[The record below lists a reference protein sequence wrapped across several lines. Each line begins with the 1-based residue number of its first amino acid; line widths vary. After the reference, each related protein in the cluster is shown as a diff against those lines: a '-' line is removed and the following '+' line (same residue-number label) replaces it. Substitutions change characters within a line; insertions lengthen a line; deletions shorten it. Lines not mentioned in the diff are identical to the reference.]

1 MPDNSQKLELIRAI
15 RQSGYPGSATEVFQ
29 AHDQG
34 QDLVGQW
41 VQQQQQQ
48 QEMQQQQSPQGPQGM
63 EPGGPPPPPPNRRP
77 DGRVSQPNINQPIDS
92 NQGHLVQSQ
101 SPSSVGIQNLPT
113 GPAQGQMIQAREG
126 GVRQSK
132 SYVEQYRN
140 GGGIFRTKKQRKID
154 EINSQISQG
163 TYYEN
168 PNEVVEPYS
177 QEGED
182 AEWLENFEENF
193 DKDMQY
199 KDYTT
204 NLAPWKGKGNIST
217 MDQATYEQNVQKFGA
232 NVANQMYMNQETGKG
247 SFHPNTVA
255 STASLGYN
263 PYTGGVNT
271 IDKLKSKFTVGD
283 HISEGH
289 DFKTYDP
296 DFLPPSAINTT
307 EVTSTAHN
315 APMSTNAEGFVDEN
329 SAPLEGYAYENYD
342 NIGKFDYLNQDP
354 SVNKYGLT
362 DTEMIQMNN
371 QVKYNSRYNDGSSIT
386 GFNTD
391 QGTPVRENKFMGN
404 TYGGYLDTKRQFKQ
418 NQMSSSINKAQGDFA
433 NWWGDRA
440 KDIAMAPVNVAKY
453 AYNNPKDAALFGA
466 DLLAGAMT
474 IAPEPITTGLGASW
488 LAYRGSSGLYN
499 QHTKHKSDPDNYD
512 PIGFN
517 LQTLG
522 NTSYFIPGVGAG
534 NRLATKYIPKT
545 MKLGKETVKYGA
557 NTAHQ
562 AIKKGGESFI
572 KPITNTPFR
581 STISGNVTPTQN
593 IVNRVT
599 NTAVG
604 RTFASN
610 VNKAGTG
617 FKNLRYGNQT
627 INNPIAKRFFTNQ
640 NQLNVLG
647 KGATVGTTYAPG
659 QYINMGGK
667 IYNRFRGAAQGSYY
681 SLKVPSQALSA
692 YTIGEHVSDPKN
704 LLSLDKNLEFGT
716 DLANTFYGG
725 QAFADFAKGSIYA
738 AQGDTKKAID
748 QGIGLF
754 SPFKTIS
761 RISKTY
767 DKLK

>member
-48 QEMQQQQSPQGPQGM
+48 QEMQQQQSPQGPQEMG
-63 EPGGPPPPPPNRRP
+63 PGRPPTPPPPNRRP

-140 GGGIFRTKKQRKID
+140 GGGIFRTKKQKEIDALNEKILSGNLEENWD
-154 EINSQISQG
+154 PDTFYEAGAPEDMVFGKNTIVPEITVGGNEEGKRTAMFENYMSMNKDVPYYNSLSTTEKEHLLTSWKQG
-163 TYYEN
+163 T
-168 PNEVVEPYS
+168 
-177 QEGED
+177 
-182 AEWLENFEENF
+182 F
-193 DKDMQY
+193 DPK
-199 KDYTT
+199 
-204 NLAPWKGKGNIST
+204 
-217 MDQATYEQNVQKFGA
+217 
-232 NVANQMYMNQETGKG
+232 
-247 SFHPNTVA
+247 
-255 STASLGYN
+255 N
-263 PYTGGVNT
+263 PYTGNNPIARNIMGKATQGYGIGNNQT
-271 IDKLKSKFTVGD
+271 WMESFDKAG
-283 HISEGH
+283 
-289 DFKTYDP
+289 
-296 DFLPPSAINTT
+296 SAIN
-307 EVTSTAHN
+307 
-315 APMSTNAEGFVDEN
+315 PMRIAKEGAEYV
-329 SAPLEGYAYENYD
+329 
-342 NIGKFDYLNQDP
+342 
-354 SVNKYGLT
+354 
-362 DTEMIQMNN
+362 
-371 QVKYNSRYNDGSSIT
+371 
-386 GFNTD
+386 
-391 QGTPVRENKFMGN
+391 
-404 TYGGYLDTKRQFKQ
+404 
-418 NQMSSSINKAQGDFA
+418 
-433 NWWGDRA
+433 
-440 KDIAMAPVNVAKY
+440 
-453 AYNNPKDAALFGA
+453 YNNPKDAALFGA
-466 DLLAGAMT
+466 DLIAGAMT
-474 IAPEPITTGLGASW
+474 VAPEPITTGLGASW
-488 LAYRGSSGLYN
+488 LAYRGGKGLYD
-499 QHTKHKSDPDNYD
+499 QHTKHKLNPEQYD
-512 PIGFN
+512 PIGLN

-522 NTSYFIPGVGAG
+522 NASYLIPGVGAG
-534 NRLATKYIPKT
+534 GRAATKYIPKT
-545 MKLGKETVKYGA
+545 MQLGKETLKYGA

-562 AIKKGGESFI
+562 AVKTGTQSFL
-572 KPITNTPFR
+572 KPITNMPFR
-581 STISGNVTPTQN
+581 NTLPTSNVSTGAN
-593 IVNRVT
+593 IINRFG

-667 IYNRFRGAAQGSYY
+667 MYNRFRGGVQGSYY
-681 SLKVPSQALSA
+681 TLKVPAQGMSALS
-692 YTIGEHVSDPKN
+692 IGEHVSDPKN

-716 DLANTFYGG
+716 DLANTIYGG
-725 QAFADFAKGSIYA
+725 QGVADLTKGSIYV

-754 SPFKTIS
+754 SPFKTYS